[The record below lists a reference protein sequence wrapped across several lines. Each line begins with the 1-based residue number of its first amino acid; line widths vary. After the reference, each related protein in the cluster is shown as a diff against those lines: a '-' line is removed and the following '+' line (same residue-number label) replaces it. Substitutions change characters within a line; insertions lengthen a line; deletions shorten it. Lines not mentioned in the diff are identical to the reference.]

1 MPRAQL
7 PPTQRWIGLE
17 NGVIET
23 YGVIKASYDAF
34 AKKVLNLDIQHESK
48 DSNETKDIKF

>member
-7 PPTQRWIGLE
+7 PQTQRWIGLE

-48 DSNETKDIKF
+48 DSSETKDIKF